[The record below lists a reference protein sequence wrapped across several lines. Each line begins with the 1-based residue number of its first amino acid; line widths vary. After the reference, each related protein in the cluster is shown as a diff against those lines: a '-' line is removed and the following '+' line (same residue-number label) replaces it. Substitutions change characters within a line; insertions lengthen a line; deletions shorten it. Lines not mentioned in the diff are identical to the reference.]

1 MKLEVML
8 AINSMPKYGGK
19 LFCALLHGLWYLYQ
33 AVRKM
38 ALISIGIISKGSHN
52 NIIAFF
58 QQWSRSYWKSSDT
71 SDLECSNDGSLQI
84 AYPKIRHGGYKNVE
98 YNGMHSARH
107 AAMINWYKVLMGT
120 FLTVDKM

>member
-1 MKLEVML
+1 MVCGTYIRRSENGTNL
-8 AINSMPKYGGK
+8 N
-19 LFCALLHGLWYLYQ
+19 WYYL
-33 AVRKM
+33 
-38 ALISIGIISKGSHN
+38 KGSDN

-58 QQWSRSYWKSSDT
+58 QQWSRSYSESSDT

-84 AYPKIRHGGYKNVE
+84 AYPKIQHGGYKNVE